1 MLMNKD
7 VESFISQNIS
17 YMLMNKDAES
27 FISLVIYYSII
38 NMLSIFTLT
47 TERKRKT
54 TTDFHSSQ
62 GEREGHWGN
71 HQ

>member
-27 FISLVIYYSII
+27 FVSLVIYYSII
-38 NMLSIFTLT
+38 NTLSIFTLT
-47 TERKRKT
+47 TE
-54 TTDFHSSQ
+54 
-62 GEREGHWGN
+62 
-71 HQ
+71 